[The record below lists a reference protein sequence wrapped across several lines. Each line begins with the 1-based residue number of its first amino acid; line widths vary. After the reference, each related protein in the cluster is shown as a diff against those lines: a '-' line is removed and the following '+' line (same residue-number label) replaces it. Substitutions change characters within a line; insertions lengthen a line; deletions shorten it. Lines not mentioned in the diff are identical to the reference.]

1 MLHLISALLPPLLLY
16 VAFLVV
22 VGVFTRGRVRAL
34 GLAAGVLF
42 LVQSVLS
49 GAVLP
54 LLAREL
60 DVAAGQFGL
69 VASLFNILHWVA
81 VGLVAAALVVAG
93 RSGPRQEL
101 PHRYPP
107 TGARPGGP
115 GAPGWAPH
123 PGPPQH
129 PGGPSE
135 PPRA

>member
-1 MLHLISALLPPLLLY
+1 MLHVLPSLIPPLVLY
-16 VAFLVV
+16 AGFLVV
-22 VGVFTRGRVRAL
+22 VGVFTRGRVRVL

-42 LVQSVLS
+42 LVQAVLS

-54 LLAREL
+54 LLMTEL
-60 DVAAGQFGL
+60 DFAAGQVGVTAIVFS
-69 VASLFNILHWVA
+69 VLHWVA

-93 RSGPRQEL
+93 RPREEL

-129 PGGPSE
+129 PGEPSE
-135 PPRA
+135 PPRI